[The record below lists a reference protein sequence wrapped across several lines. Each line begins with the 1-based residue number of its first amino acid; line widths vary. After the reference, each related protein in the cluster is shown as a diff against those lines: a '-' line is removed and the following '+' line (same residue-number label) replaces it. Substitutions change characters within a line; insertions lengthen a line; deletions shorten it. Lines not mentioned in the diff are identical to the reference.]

1 MTTTVN
7 EPGWGFDE
15 TPEKSTIAASEA
27 KKDEAWGWDDT
38 AVKASEPKKKIKT
51 SELPLSSAQRTAVEG
66 LSHRF
71 KKKGGYDVI
80 RKKVWGKLEGSVSS
94 HTT

>member
-1 MTTTVN
+1 MANTVK
-7 EPGWGFDE
+7 ELGWGSDE
-15 TPEKSTIAASEA
+15 MPEKSTIAASEA
-27 KKDEAWGWDDT
+27 KKDEAWGWDDPP
-38 AVKASEPKKKIKT
+38 VKAPEPKKKIKT
-51 SELPLSSAQRTAVEG
+51 SELPLSSAQRTAVES

-94 HTT
+94 YST